1 MTKMQL
7 KAMFLYGWNAYE
19 YALVKQDIITAVST
33 LERDEVFEELIQRDY
48 IAALITEP
56 DSE

>member
-1 MTKMQL
+1 MQL